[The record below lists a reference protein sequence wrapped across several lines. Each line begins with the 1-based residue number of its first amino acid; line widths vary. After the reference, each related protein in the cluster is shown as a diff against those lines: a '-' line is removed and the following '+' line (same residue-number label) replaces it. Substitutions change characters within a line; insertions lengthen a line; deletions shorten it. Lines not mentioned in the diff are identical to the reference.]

1 MMKNNLFTLYPAIDI
16 KDGKCVRLLFGKMEN
31 ETVYNDD
38 PLDQALWFLDQGA
51 EWLHIVD
58 LDGAV
63 KGINANKAVI
73 IKILNKLQNK
83 IKIQIGGGIRN
94 LNDIDFWLQ
103 NSVNRVV
110 LGTLALENPNFI
122 NQLDKQYSKKIV
134 VGADVRDGK
143 IATHGW
149 KKQTDIMAVD
159 LIKTLNPSIVNSVIY
174 TDITKDGSLKGIS
187 LNQTVNFAKSIPH
200 PVIASG
206 GVSSLNDISTL
217 SNEISNGVQGVIIGR
232 ALYDKKFTF
241 SDALQKINEVR
252 SDAFY

>member
-1 MMKNNLFTLYPAIDI
+1 MKNDFFTLYPAIDI

-31 ETVYNDD
+31 ETIYNYN

-63 KGINANKAVI
+63 KGANANKAI
-73 IKILNKLQNK
+73 IVKILNKLQNK
-83 IKIQIGGGIRN
+83 VKIQIGGGIRS
-94 LNDIDFWLQ
+94 LNNIDFWLQ
-103 NSVNRVV
+103 NSVDRVI
-110 LGTLALENPNFI
+110 LGTLVLENPDFI
-122 NQLDKQYSKKIV
+122 NQLDKEYSKKIV

-159 LIKTLNPSIVNSVIY
+159 LIRSLNPSIINSVIY
-174 TDITKDGSLKGIS
+174 TDIAKDGSLQGVS
-187 LNQTVNFAKSIPH
+187 LNQTINFAKSIPYS
-200 PVIASG
+200 VIASG
-206 GVSSLNDISTL
+206 GVSSLNDIKKL
-217 SNEISNGVQGVIIGR
+217 SRELPNGITGVIIGR

-241 SDALQKINEVR
+241 SDALQKIKEAK
-252 SDAFY
+252 SDAFH